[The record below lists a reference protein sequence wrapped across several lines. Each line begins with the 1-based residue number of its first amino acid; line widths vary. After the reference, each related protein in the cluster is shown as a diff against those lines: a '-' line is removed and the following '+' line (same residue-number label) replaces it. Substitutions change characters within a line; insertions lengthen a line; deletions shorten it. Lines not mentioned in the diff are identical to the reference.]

1 MPKKS
6 SNVLLDA
13 NSAVADFLD
22 TLLQEATEAVP
33 GRHDEKPAPVILMP
47 EVESPTPHGRQS
59 DPVESLPA
67 QALRSPGT
75 AHDAAAQAK
84 ETQAPANEN
93 PAVESQPAE
102 SDRLVSRQQDYT
114 FPLQC
119 LMFKVGDNRLSIPL
133 IDLGSVLPWTDKLTR
148 LPDAPDWYLGILQHR
163 DAKFRV
169 VDSARILQ
177 IKSTHER
184 VANRHLLVF
193 GDADW
198 ALSCDRLGE
207 VLKLQPEDVQ
217 WSSQS
222 TGSLALGTIRDSLA
236 ILLDPLKVKNHLEQ
250 L

>member
-22 TLLQEATEAVP
+22 TLLQEATEPAL
-33 GRHDEKPAPVILMP
+33 GRLDEKPAPVILMT
-47 EVESPTPHGRQS
+47 EVESPATNGQQS
-59 DPVESLPA
+59 ESAESLSAEPR
-67 QALRSPGT
+67 RSSGT
-75 AHDAAAQAK
+75 VDDVAAQS
-84 ETQAPANEN
+84 EQTEAPAMQI
-93 PAVESQPAE
+93 PAIESRSAE
-102 SDRLVSRQQDYT
+102 PDRVASRQQDYT

-119 LMFKVGDNRLSIPL
+119 LMFNVGNNLLSIPL

-148 LPDAPDWYLGILQHR
+148 LPDAPEWYLGILQHR

-198 ALSCDRLGE
+198 VLSCDRLGE

-217 WSSQS
+217 WSAQS
-222 TGSLALGTIRDSLA
+222 TGNLALGTIRDSLA
-236 ILLDPLKVKNHLEQ
+236 ILLDPQKVKNHLEQ